1 MSHSP
6 KPGWTTRSQTSD
18 AHWHATAAE
27 ASKCHASWEHML
39 VLGSP
44 LGPLFKSCTRP
55 TFVPLGSN
63 TGLTVPLIVDFLHKG
78 PWVWFGVCDLGK

>member
-1 MSHSP
+1 MAHSP
-6 KPGWTTRSQTSD
+6 KPGWTTQSQASD

-27 ASKCHASWEHML
+27 ASKCHTGWEHML

-44 LGPLFKSCTRP
+44 LRPLFKSCTRP

-63 TGLTVPLIVDFLHKG
+63 TGLTAPLIVDFLHKG
-78 PWVWFGVCDLGK
+78 PQVWSDSGK